1 MGDDTDNSSNKSK
14 SILVLCIDRDDDIG
28 TKANMQTP
36 IIGRDNCIHAGI
48 RLAIEDPEDAD
59 SNAIFAA
66 VKLYEELL
74 SKGYKSEV
82 ALLSGSYNRGV
93 EADEKILYQLQD
105 VLSKFNANAAIMV
118 SDGVDDEAVLPIIQG
133 ILPVISVQ
141 RVIIRHSKSVE
152 YSYALFGRYIKSLI
166 YDPRYSKFFLGI
178 PGALLLASGLSIV
191 LNFAEYLMPILFIIL
206 GSIFIVRAF
215 DVDRAIINFTKSSSP
230 SSFIRVFSLLAGI
243 MIILAGINAGYVSAI
258 SFVGPD
264 NNSNDILNI
273 LLNRHIIASFITNML
288 PLLWIGLGVIF
299 GGHLLSDVFKSNTR
313 ILSDSLRLVVLGLFY
328 IPAQQMVNMIE
339 GEVNPFTLISSL
351 LLGLAITLIAA
362 TLVYEYYRKKS
373 NSSIL
378 PSNNNKN
385 NYSH

>member
-1 MGDDTDNSSNKSK
+1 MHLWHDIEPGDSVPDIVNVIVEIPKGSQNKYEYDKDKNIIKLDRVLFSPLHYPGDYG
-14 SILVLCIDRDDDIG
+14 IIPRTLADDGDPLDALVLLSNPTYPGVLIEAIPIGLLRMIDSGMNDD
-28 TKANMQTP
+28 
-36 IIGRDNCIHAGI
+36 
-48 RLAIEDPEDAD
+48 
-59 SNAIFAA
+59 
-66 VKLYEELL
+66 KLLC
-74 SKGYKSEV
+74 V
-82 ALLSGSYNRGV
+82 A
-93 EADEKILYQLQD
+93 K
-105 VLSKFNANAAIMV
+105 
-118 SDGVDDEAVLPIIQG
+118 
-133 ILPVISVQ
+133 
-141 RVIIRHSKSVE
+141 
-152 YSYALFGRYIKSLI
+152 

-215 DVDRAIINFTKSSSP
+215 DVDRAIINFTRSSSP

-258 SFVGPD
+258 SFVGSN

-299 GGHLLSDVFKSNTR
+299 GGHLLSDVFKSNAR
-313 ILSDSLRLVVLGLFY
+313 LLSDSLRLVVLGLFY

-378 PSNNNKN
+378 PSNSNKSN